1 MVERYDEDNPFQSKL
16 SFICLRKV
24 KSIEKAAG
32 KEISAVKGRSV
43 GMGEFFRLWK
53 KVLIGNG

>member
-1 MVERYDEDNPFQSKL
+1 MMKTTL
-16 SFICLRKV
+16 SRANCHSFALRKV